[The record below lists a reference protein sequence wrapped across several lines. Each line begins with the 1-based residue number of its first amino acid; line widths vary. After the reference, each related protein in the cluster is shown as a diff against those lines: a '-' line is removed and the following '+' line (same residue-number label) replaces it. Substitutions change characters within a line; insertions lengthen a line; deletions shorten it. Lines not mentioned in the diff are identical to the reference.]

1 MTQLAASYGNTRLFS
16 MADTYGHIQ
25 IVAMHDRVVCDIA
38 GRNYDVSGQ
47 LHNEHA
53 VVNLPLSA
61 AIQLHRLL
69 ADAIVAAEEAVP
81 TQACLW
87 SGELQRLQRRA
98 A

>member
-1 MTQLAASYGNTRLFS
+1 MSQRPASYGETRLFS
-16 MADTYGHIQ
+16 MADTYGQIQ

-38 GRNYDVSGQ
+38 GRNYDVSGLLQ
-47 LHNEHA
+47 KERAL
-53 VVNLPLSA
+53 VNLPLSA

-87 SGELQRLQRRA
+87 SGEAQRLARRA